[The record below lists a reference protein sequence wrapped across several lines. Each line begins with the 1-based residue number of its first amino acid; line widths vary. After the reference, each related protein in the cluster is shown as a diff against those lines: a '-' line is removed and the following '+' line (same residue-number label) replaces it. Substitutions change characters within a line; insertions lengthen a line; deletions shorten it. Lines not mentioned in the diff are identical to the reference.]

1 MRDRKDL
8 LLLIPTIAAMLF
20 LVDYSFLFSYGY
32 AERRQSQSTNTIC
45 YGSDNSC
52 YTTFCSD
59 DQPCQTLSSDQ
70 PDEEVAV
77 MQPDEEVAVMQP
89 DEEVA
94 VIQPDEEVAVIQPD
108 EEVAVI
114 QPVEVTEKYVDATLE
129 DCEDGVDN
137 DVDGKVD
144 VKDEECNDSTSYIS
158 PVQGQKTSLLDNYGQ
173 SGQVDSENDS
183 SDDDDDDEGN
193 DKSDYN
199 EQEDDS
205 EDN

>member
-1 MRDRKDL
+1 MRDQNDL
-8 LLLIPTIAAMLF
+8 LLLIPTIAVIIF

-32 AERRQSQSTNTIC
+32 AERQSQSTNTIC
-45 YGSDNSC
+45 YGDANSC

-59 DQPCQTLSSDQ
+59 DQPCQTLPLDQ

-94 VIQPDEEVAVIQPD
+94 VMQPDEEVAVM
-108 EEVAVI
+108 

-144 VKDEECNDSTSYIS
+144 AEDEECNASTSYTS

-183 SDDDDDDEGN
+183 SDDDDGGDDKN
-193 DKSDYN
+193 DYN
-199 EQEDDS
+199 EQQEDS
-205 EDN
+205 EDNE

>member
-1 MRDRKDL
+1 MRDQKDL
-8 LLLIPTIAAMLF
+8 LFLIPTIAVIIF
-20 LVDYSFLFSYGY
+20 LVGYSFLFSYGY
-32 AERRQSQSTNTIC
+32 AERQSQSTNTIC
-45 YGSDNSC
+45 YGSANSC

-59 DQPCQTLSSDQ
+59 DQPCQTLPSDQ

-94 VIQPDEEVAVIQPD
+94 VMQPDEEVAVM
-108 EEVAVI
+108 
-114 QPVEVTEKYVDATLE
+114 QPVEVTEKYVDAILE

-144 VKDEECNDSTSYIS
+144 AEDEECNASTSYIS

-183 SDDDDDDEGN
+183 SNDDDNGGDDKN
-193 DKSDYN
+193 NYN
-199 EQEDDS
+199 EQDDS
-205 EDN
+205 EDNE

>member
-1 MRDRKDL
+1 MRDQKDL
-8 LLLIPTIAAMLF
+8 LLLIPTIAVMFF
-20 LVDYSFLFSYGY
+20 LVDYSFIFSYGY
-32 AERRQSQSTNTIC
+32 AQRQSQSTNTIC
-45 YGSDNSC
+45 YGSANSC

-59 DQPCQTLSSDQ
+59 EQPCQTLSSDQ

-94 VIQPDEEVAVIQPD
+94 VMQPDEEVAVM
-108 EEVAVI
+108 

-129 DCEDGVDN
+129 DCEDGLDN

-144 VKDEECNDSTSYIS
+144 VEDEECNASTSYIS

-173 SGQVDSENDS
+173 SGQADSENDS
-183 SDDDDDDEGN
+183 SDDDDGGDDKN
-193 DKSDYN
+193 DYN

-205 EDN
+205 EDNR

>member
-1 MRDRKDL
+1 MRDQKDL
-8 LLLIPTIAAMLF
+8 MLLIPTIAVMFF
-20 LVDYSFLFSYGY
+20 LVDYSFIFSYGY
-32 AERRQSQSTNTIC
+32 AERQAQSTNTIC
-45 YGSDNSC
+45 YGSANSC
-52 YTTFCSD
+52 YTTVCSD

-94 VIQPDEEVAVIQPD
+94 VMQPDEEVAVM
-108 EEVAVI
+108 
-114 QPVEVTEKYVDATLE
+114 QPVEVTEKYTDATLE

-144 VKDEECNDSTSYIS
+144 VEDEECNASTSYIS
-158 PVQGQKTSLLDNYGQ
+158 PVQGQKTSLLDNYGR

-183 SDDDDDDEGN
+183 SDYDDGGDDKN
-193 DKSDYN
+193 DYN

-205 EDN
+205 EDNR

>member
-1 MRDRKDL
+1 MRDQKDL
-8 LLLIPTIAAMLF
+8 LLLIPAIAVMFF

-32 AERRQSQSTNTIC
+32 AERQSQSTSTIC
-45 YGSDNSC
+45 HGSANSC

-70 PDEEVAV
+70 PDEEIAV
-77 MQPDEEVAVMQP
+77 MQQDEEVAVMQQ

-94 VIQPDEEVAVIQPD
+94 VM
-108 EEVAVI
+108 

-144 VKDEECNDSTSYIS
+144 AEDEECNASTSYVS
-158 PVQGQKTSLLDNYGQ
+158 PVQGQKPSLPDNYGQ

-183 SDDDDDDEGN
+183 SEDDDDGGDDKN
-193 DKSDYN
+193 DYN
-199 EQEDDS
+199 EQEDDR
-205 EDN
+205 EDDE

>member
-1 MRDRKDL
+1 MRDQKDL
-8 LLLIPTIAAMLF
+8 LLLIPTIAVMFF
-20 LVDYSFLFSYGY
+20 LVDYSFIFSYGY
-32 AERRQSQSTNTIC
+32 AERQSQSTNTIC
-45 YGSDNSC
+45 YGSANSC

-94 VIQPDEEVAVIQPD
+94 VMQPDEEVAVM
-108 EEVAVI
+108 

-144 VKDEECNDSTSYIS
+144 VEDEECNASTSSIS
-158 PVQGQKTSLLDNYGQ
+158 PVQGQKTSLLDNYGR

-183 SDDDDDDEGN
+183 SDDDDGGDDKN
-193 DKSDYN
+193 DYN

-205 EDN
+205 EDNR

>member
-1 MRDRKDL
+1 MVDKKDL
-8 LLLIPTIAAMLF
+8 LLLIPTIAVIFF
-20 LVDYSFLFSYGY
+20 LVGYSFLFSYGY
-32 AERRQSQSTNTIC
+32 AERQSQSTNTIC
-45 YGSDNSC
+45 YGSANSC

-94 VIQPDEEVAVIQPD
+94 VM
-108 EEVAVI
+108 

-144 VKDEECNDSTSYIS
+144 AEDEECNSSTSYIS
-158 PVQGQKTSLLDNYGQ
+158 PVQGQKTSLLDNYGR
-173 SGQVDSENDS
+173 SGQVDSENER
-183 SDDDDDDEGN
+183 SDDDDGGDDKNE
-193 DKSDYN
+193 YN
-199 EQEDDS
+199 EREDDS
-205 EDN
+205 EDNE

>member
-1 MRDRKDL
+1 MRDQKDL
-8 LLLIPTIAAMLF
+8 LLLIPTIAVMFF
-20 LVDYSFLFSYGY
+20 LVDYSFIFSYGY
-32 AERRQSQSTNTIC
+32 AERQSQSTNTIC
-45 YGSDNSC
+45 YGSANSC

-94 VIQPDEEVAVIQPD
+94 VMQPDEEVAVMQPD
-108 EEVAVI
+108 EEVAVM

-144 VKDEECNDSTSYIS
+144 VEDEECNASTSSIS
-158 PVQGQKTSLLDNYGQ
+158 PVQGQKTSLLDNYGR
-173 SGQVDSENDS
+173 SGQVESENDS
-183 SDDDDDDEGN
+183 SDDDDGGDDKN
-193 DKSDYN
+193 DYN

-205 EDN
+205 EDNR

>member
-1 MRDRKDL
+1 MRDQKDL
-8 LLLIPTIAAMLF
+8 LFLIPTIAVMLF
-20 LVDYSFLFSYGY
+20 LVDYSFLFSNGY
-32 AERRQSQSTNTIC
+32 AERQSQSTNTIC

-52 YTTFCSD
+52 YTTYCSD
-59 DQPCQTLSSDQ
+59 DQPCQTLPSAQ

-94 VIQPDEEVAVIQPD
+94 VMQPDEEVAVM
-108 EEVAVI
+108 
-114 QPVEVTEKYVDATLE
+114 QPVEVTEEYVDATLE

-144 VKDEECNDSTSYIS
+144 VEDEECNASTS
-158 PVQGQKTSLLDNYGQ
+158 PLQGQKTSLLDNYGR

-183 SDDDDDDEGN
+183 SDDDDGGDDRN
-193 DKSDYN
+193 DYN

-205 EDN
+205 EDNG

>member
-8 LLLIPTIAAMLF
+8 LLLIPTIAAILF
-20 LVDYSFLFSYGY
+20 LVNYSFLFSYGY
-32 AERRQSQSTNTIC
+32 AERQSQSTNTIC
-45 YGSDNSC
+45 YGNANSC

-94 VIQPDEEVAVIQPD
+94 VM
-108 EEVAVI
+108 
-114 QPVEVTEKYVDATLE
+114 QPVEVTEKYIDATLE
-129 DCEDGVDN
+129 DCEDSVDN

-144 VKDEECNDSTSYIS
+144 AEDEECNTSTSYIS
-158 PVQGQKTSLLDNYGQ
+158 PVQGQKKSLLDNYGQ
-173 SGQVDSENDS
+173 SGHVDSENDS
-183 SDDDDDDEGN
+183 SDDDDRGDDKN
-193 DKSDYN
+193 DYN

-205 EDN
+205 EDSE

>member
-1 MRDRKDL
+1 MKDQKDL
-8 LLLIPTIAAMLF
+8 LLLIPTIAVIFF

-32 AERRQSQSTNTIC
+32 AERQAQSTNTVC
-45 YGSDNSC
+45 YGSANSC

-59 DQPCQTLSSDQ
+59 DQQCQTLSSDQ

-77 MQPDEEVAVMQP
+77 M
-89 DEEVA
+89 
-94 VIQPDEEVAVIQPD
+94 
-108 EEVAVI
+108 

-144 VKDEECNDSTSYIS
+144 AEDEECNASASYIS
-158 PVQGQKTSLLDNYGQ
+158 PVQGQKTSLLDNYRQ

-183 SDDDDDDEGN
+183 NDDDGAGGDD
-193 DKSDYN
+193 KTDYN

-205 EDN
+205 EDSE

>member
-1 MRDRKDL
+1 MRDQKDL
-8 LLLIPTIAAMLF
+8 LLLLPMIAAMFF
-20 LVDYSFLFSYGY
+20 LVDYSILFSNAY
-32 AERRQSQSTNTIC
+32 AERQSQTTNTIC

-52 YTTFCSD
+52 YTTFCSN

-94 VIQPDEEVAVIQPD
+94 VMQPDEEVAVM
-108 EEVAVI
+108 
-114 QPVEVTEKYVDATLE
+114 QPVEVTEEYVNATLE
-129 DCEDGVDN
+129 DCEDDVDN

-144 VKDEECNDSTSYIS
+144 VEDEECNASTS
-158 PVQGQKTSLLDNYGQ
+158 PLQGQKTSLLDNYGR

-183 SDDDDDDEGN
+183 NDDDDGGDDKN
-193 DKSDYN
+193 DYN
-199 EQEDDS
+199 EQDDDS
-205 EDN
+205 EDNR

>member
-1 MRDRKDL
+1 MRDQKDL
-8 LLLIPTIAAMLF
+8 LLLLPIIAAMFF
-20 LVDYSFLFSYGY
+20 LVDYDFLFSYGY
-32 AERRQSQSTNTIC
+32 AERQSQSTNTIC

-94 VIQPDEEVAVIQPD
+94 VM
-108 EEVAVI
+108 

-137 DVDGKVD
+137 DLDGKAD
-144 VKDEECNDSTSYIS
+144 VTDEECIS
-158 PVQGQKTSLLDNYGQ
+158 PVQGQKTSLLDNYGR

-183 SDDDDDDEGN
+183 SDDDDGGDDQN
-193 DKSDYN
+193 DYN
-199 EQEDDS
+199 EQEDES
-205 EDN
+205 EDNR

>member
-1 MRDRKDL
+1 MGDRKGL
-8 LLLIPTIAAMLF
+8 LLLIPMIAVIIF
-20 LVDYSFLFSYGY
+20 LVDYGFLFSYGY
-32 AERRQSQSTNTIC
+32 AERQSQSTNTIC
-45 YGSDNSC
+45 YGSANSC

-89 DEEVA
+89 
-94 VIQPDEEVAVIQPD
+94 
-108 EEVAVI
+108 
-114 QPVEVTEKYVDATLE
+114 VEVTEKYVDATLE
-129 DCEDGVDN
+129 DCEDGLDN

-144 VKDEECNDSTSYIS
+144 AEDEECNASTSYIS
-158 PVQGQKTSLLDNYGQ
+158 PVQGQKTSLLDNYGR

-183 SDDDDDDEGN
+183 NDDDDDGGDDKN
-193 DKSDYN
+193 DYI

-205 EDN
+205 EDNE

>member
-1 MRDRKDL
+1 MRDQKGL
-8 LLLIPTIAAMLF
+8 LLLIPAIAVMIF
-20 LVDYSFLFSYGY
+20 LVDYSSLFSFGY
-32 AERRQSQSTNTIC
+32 AERQSQSTSTIC
-45 YGSDNSC
+45 HGSENSC

-59 DQPCQTLSSDQ
+59 DQPCQTLSSDK

-94 VIQPDEEVAVIQPD
+94 VM
-108 EEVAVI
+108 

-144 VKDEECNDSTSYIS
+144 VEDEECNVSTSLIS
-158 PVQGQKTSLLDNYGQ
+158 PVQGQKTSLLDNYER

-183 SDDDDDDEGN
+183 SDGDGDGDDEGDHKN
-193 DKSDYN
+193 DYN

-205 EDN
+205 EENR

>member
-1 MRDRKDL
+1 MRDQKDL
-8 LLLIPTIAAMLF
+8 LLLLPMIAAMFF
-20 LVDYSFLFSYGY
+20 LVDYSILFSNAY
-32 AERRQSQSTNTIC
+32 AERQSQTTNTIC

-52 YTTFCSD
+52 YTTFCSN

-94 VIQPDEEVAVIQPD
+94 VMQPDEEVAVM
-108 EEVAVI
+108 

-144 VKDEECNDSTSYIS
+144 VTDEECS
-158 PVQGQKTSLLDNYGQ
+158 PVQGQKTSLLDNYGR
-173 SGQVDSENDS
+173 SGQDDSENES
-183 SDDDDDDEGN
+183 S
-193 DKSDYN
+193 
-199 EQEDDS
+199 EQKDDS
-205 EDN
+205 EDNN

>member
-1 MRDRKDL
+1 MRDQKDL

-20 LVDYSFLFSYGY
+20 LVDYSFSFSYGY
-32 AERRQSQSTNTIC
+32 AERQSQSTNTIC

-70 PDEEVAV
+70 PNEEVAV
-77 MQPDEEVAVMQP
+77 M
-89 DEEVA
+89 
-94 VIQPDEEVAVIQPD
+94 
-108 EEVAVI
+108 

-144 VKDEECNDSTSYIS
+144 VTDEECNANTSYIS
-158 PVQGQKTSLLDNYGQ
+158 PVHGQETSLSDKYGG
-173 SGQVDSENDS
+173 SGQVESEDES
-183 SDDDDDDEGN
+183 SDDDDGGDD
-193 DKSDYN
+193 KKDYN

-205 EDN
+205 EDNR

>member
-1 MRDRKDL
+1 MRAQKDL
-8 LLLIPTIAAMLF
+8 LLLIPTIAVMFF
-20 LVDYSFLFSYGY
+20 LVDYSFIFSYGY
-32 AERRQSQSTNTIC
+32 AERQSQSTNTVC
-45 YGSDNSC
+45 YGSANSC

-94 VIQPDEEVAVIQPD
+94 VMQPDEEVAVM
-108 EEVAVI
+108 

-144 VKDEECNDSTSYIS
+144 VEDEECNASTSYIS
-158 PVQGQKTSLLDNYGQ
+158 PVQGQKTSLLDNYGG

-183 SDDDDDDEGN
+183 SDDDDGGDDKN
-193 DKSDYN
+193 DYN

-205 EDN
+205 EDNR

>member
-1 MRDRKDL
+1 MRDQKGL
-8 LLLIPTIAAMLF
+8 LLLIPMIAVIIF

-32 AERRQSQSTNTIC
+32 AERQSQSTNTIC
-45 YGSDNSC
+45 YGSANSC

-59 DQPCQTLSSDQ
+59 AQPCQTLSSDQ

-77 MQPDEEVAVMQP
+77 MQPDEEVAVM
-89 DEEVA
+89 
-94 VIQPDEEVAVIQPD
+94 
-108 EEVAVI
+108 

-144 VKDEECNDSTSYIS
+144 AEDEECNASTSYIS
-158 PVQGQKTSLLDNYGQ
+158 PVQGQKTSLLDNYGR
-173 SGQVDSENDS
+173 SGQVDGENDS
-183 SDDDDDDEGN
+183 NDDDDDGGDDKN
-193 DKSDYN
+193 DYI

-205 EDN
+205 EDNE

>member
-1 MRDRKDL
+1 MRDQKDL
-8 LLLIPTIAAMLF
+8 LHLIPTIAVIFF
-20 LVDYSFLFSYGY
+20 LVGYSFSFSYGY
-32 AERRQSQSTNTIC
+32 AERQSQSTSNIC

-59 DQPCQTLSSDQ
+59 DQPCQTLSSDLTDEEIAVMQ
-70 PDEEVAV
+70 QDEEIAVMQQDEEIAVMQQDEEVAV
-77 MQPDEEVAVMQP
+77 M
-89 DEEVA
+89 
-94 VIQPDEEVAVIQPD
+94 
-108 EEVAVI
+108 

-144 VKDEECNDSTSYIS
+144 VEDEECNANTSYIS
-158 PVQGQKTSLLDNYGQ
+158 PVQGQKTSLLDNYGR

-183 SDDDDDDEGN
+183 SDDDDGGDDKN
-193 DKSDYN
+193 DYN

-205 EDN
+205 EDNR

>member
-1 MRDRKDL
+1 MRDQKDL
-8 LLLIPTIAAMLF
+8 LLLIPTIAVMFF
-20 LVDYSFLFSYGY
+20 LVDYSFIFSYGY
-32 AERRQSQSTNTIC
+32 AERQSQSTNTIC
-45 YGSDNSC
+45 YGSANSC

-59 DQPCQTLSSDQ
+59 EQPCQTLSSDQ

-77 MQPDEEVAVMQP
+77 MQPDEEVAVM
-89 DEEVA
+89 
-94 VIQPDEEVAVIQPD
+94 
-108 EEVAVI
+108 

-144 VKDEECNDSTSYIS
+144 VEDEECNASTSYIS

-173 SGQVDSENDS
+173 SGQADSENDS
-183 SDDDDDDEGN
+183 SDDDDGGDDKN
-193 DKSDYN
+193 DYN

-205 EDN
+205 EVNR

>member
-1 MRDRKDL
+1 MRDQKGL
-8 LLLIPTIAAMLF
+8 LLLIPAVAVMF
-20 LVDYSFLFSYGY
+20 FHVDYSFLFSYGY
-32 AERRQSQSTNTIC
+32 AERQSQSTNTIC
-45 YGSDNSC
+45 YGSANSC

-89 DEEVA
+89 
-94 VIQPDEEVAVIQPD
+94 
-108 EEVAVI
+108 
-114 QPVEVTEKYVDATLE
+114 VEVTEKYVDATLE

-144 VKDEECNDSTSYIS
+144 AEDEECNTSTSYIS
-158 PVQGQKTSLLDNYGQ
+158 PVQGQKTSLLDNYGR

-183 SDDDDDDEGN
+183 SDDDDGGDDKN
-193 DKSDYN
+193 DYN

-205 EDN
+205 DDNR

>member
-1 MRDRKDL
+1 MRDQNDL
-8 LLLIPTIAAMLF
+8 LLLIPTIAVIIF

-32 AERRQSQSTNTIC
+32 AERQSQSTNTIC
-45 YGSDNSC
+45 YGDANSC

-59 DQPCQTLSSDQ
+59 DQPCQTLPLDQ

-94 VIQPDEEVAVIQPD
+94 VM
-108 EEVAVI
+108 

-137 DVDGKVD
+137 DIDGKVD
-144 VKDEECNDSTSYIS
+144 AEDEECNASTSYIS
-158 PVQGQKTSLLDNYGQ
+158 PVQGQKTSLLDNYVK

-183 SDDDDDDEGN
+183 SNDDDDGGDDKN
-193 DKSDYN
+193 DYN
-199 EQEDDS
+199 EQE
-205 EDN
+205 